1 MPADIMAQ
9 LLARLTALEDKV
21 SKLEA
26 RERNVDYIVLRDGF
40 TPPTAVAGLAFVYI
54 DTTGGDLK
62 IRYGD
67 NFTPT
72 IVADS

>member
-1 MPADIMAQ
+1 MPMDIVGQ
-9 LLARLTALEDKV
+9 LLDRLRALEEKV
-21 SKLEA
+21 KKLESG
-26 RERNVDYIVLRDGF
+26 ERNIDYIVLRDGI
-40 TPPTAVAGLAFVYI
+40 TPPTAISGLAYIYI